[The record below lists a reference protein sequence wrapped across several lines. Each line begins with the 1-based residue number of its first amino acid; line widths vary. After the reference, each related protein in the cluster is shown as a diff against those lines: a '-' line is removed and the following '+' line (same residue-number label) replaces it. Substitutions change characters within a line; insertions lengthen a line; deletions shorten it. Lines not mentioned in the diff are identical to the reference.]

1 MMLKK
6 ILAVSGRAKPGF
18 VEYATPGTYIFEVP
32 EGYNKITVCMIGG
45 GGSGA
50 AGRFV
55 INNMFGGGGYA
66 GQIVNQTLT
75 VQPKQ
80 QITITVGGGGLS
92 DWRCD
97 SCGDQTGNPGA
108 ATTVGGLT
116 ATGGAGGTYSTSS
129 DTVAHKGNGES
140 RTVCVGTTNNG
151 VMVSGVNGSYSYKGY
166 GGQAGLGNGGNGTYG
181 STTPSPGQRGG
192 GGGCGISAN
201 KDQASSC
208 GGKGGDGYVK
218 ISWGI

>member
-18 VEYATPGTYIFEVP
+18 IEYAIPGIYMFEVP

-50 AGRFV
+50 ACMFTDG
-55 INNMFGGGGYA
+55 NMFGGGGYA
-66 GQIVNQTLT
+66 GQIVNQTLA

-80 QITITVGGGGLS
+80 RIAITVGAGGLS
-92 DWRCD
+92 NWRCD
-97 SCGDQTGNPGA
+97 SCGDKTGNPGA

-116 ATGGAGGTYSTSS
+116 ATGGAGGTYSIHR

-140 RTVCVGTTNNG
+140 RTVCVGTTNDG
-151 VMVSGVNGSYSYKGY
+151 VMAAGGNKSYSYKGY
-166 GGQAGLGNGGNGTYG
+166 GGQAGLGNGGDGTYG
-181 STTPSPGQRGG
+181 PTTPSPGQRGG

-201 KDQASSC
+201 KSQASSY